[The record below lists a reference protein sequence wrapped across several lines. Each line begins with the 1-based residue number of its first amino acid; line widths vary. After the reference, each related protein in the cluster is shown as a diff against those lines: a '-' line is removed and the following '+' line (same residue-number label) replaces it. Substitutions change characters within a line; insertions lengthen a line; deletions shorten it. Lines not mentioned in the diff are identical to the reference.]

1 MSKNIYFYF
10 DYSNLQRNREISQ
23 ETQNRITIFFH
34 SYNQFQRGC
43 GWNDTEKYWYLG
55 LNLDILLTVNRNSAR
70 SSWENRI
77 KSIFPRFS
85 PTVGVGIVFSH

>member
-23 ETQNRITIFFH
+23 ETQNEITIFFH

-43 GWNDTEKYWYLG
+43 GWNDTEKY
-55 LNLDILLTVNRNSAR
+55 
-70 SSWENRI
+70 
-77 KSIFPRFS
+77 
-85 PTVGVGIVFSH
+85 